1 MSFLPNNSQNNY
13 FQTPISLND
22 FQTLLVLSQG
32 KYGSVYKVKYKKTG
46 KIFALKAINQKY
58 FTSKEREK
66 IEIDFMREKEIL
78 YDLTAKNYIH
88 VIKLYSDF
96 QDMDNR
102 YLVMEMVEGT
112 YLNELKGNQ
121 ENDLYCL
128 ALAYYVAWRL
138 RYRGR
143 VLL

>member
-78 YDLTAKNYIH
+78 YGK
-88 VIKLYSDF
+88 KLYSC
-96 QDMDNR
+96 N
-102 YLVMEMVEGT
+102 
-112 YLNELKGNQ
+112 
-121 ENDLYCL
+121 
-128 ALAYYVAWRL
+128 
-138 RYRGR
+138 
-143 VLL
+143 